1 MKKLNK
7 VLIVAM
13 SVLMSVTSAS
23 SAVLADNAKSSS
35 SVKVEKVS
43 KSSSKKLGGAV
54 AHKKH
59 YDVLIQYNNDTNHNW
74 GLDLVFTDKKKAQ
87 DFVNGVYSE
96 DVIDIKNVK
105 VRQLTSRNLDDGVYL
120 SNVKEL
126 MVLRQNVK
134 SIQLLDN

>member
-1 MKKLNK
+1 MKKFNK
-7 VLIVAM
+7 VLVVAM

-43 KSSSKKLGGAV
+43 KSSSKKLGGPV

-59 YDVLIQYNNDTNHNW
+59 YDVLIQYNNDTNRNW

-87 DFVNGVYSE
+87 DFVNNAYTE
-96 DVIDIKNVK
+96 KVIDVKNVK
-105 VRQLTSRNLDDGVYL
+105 LRQLTSRNLDDGVYL
-120 SNVKEL
+120 SNVKEIL
-126 MVLRQNVK
+126 VPRENVK
-134 SIQLLDN
+134 SIQLLD

>member
-1 MKKLNK
+1 MKKFNK
-7 VLIVAM
+7 VIVVAM

-35 SVKVEKVS
+35 SVKVEKSVK
-43 KSSSKKLGGAV
+43 KSTKLGGPV

-105 VRQLTSRNLDDGVYL
+105 LRQLTSRNLDDGVYL
-120 SNVKEL
+120 SNVKEI
-126 MVLRQNVK
+126 MVPRENVK
-134 SIQLLDN
+134 SIQLLD